1 MKNFEY
7 VTRNEYM
14 PVKKELIDFINA
26 VQDEIREYLTFS
38 YDFIGSSAR
47 NMITREVNGNVGYDF
62 DINLKIRSQGD
73 DYSPSELRKI
83 IRLAFDKHKNSFG
96 YDFSEDNTRV
106 ITLKVKDKKN
116 KRILHSCDFAIVR
129 ELDNGREQYIR
140 YNKKQQSYYWDYQP
154 KGYYHLNER
163 IEDIKKY
170 NHWDDVKE
178 LYLEKKNANE
188 DDNKKSRSL
197 FAETINEI
205 YERHFYLD

>member
-62 DINLKIRSQGD
+62 DVNLKIRSQGD

-96 YDFSEDNTRV
+96 YDFSENNTRV

-129 ELDNGREQYIR
+129 ELDNGRE
-140 YNKKQQSYYWDYQP
+140 P
-154 KGYYHLNER
+154 
-163 IEDIKKY
+163 
-170 NHWDDVKE
+170 
-178 LYLEKKNANE
+178 
-188 DDNKKSRSL
+188 
-197 FAETINEI
+197 I
-205 YERHFYLD
+205 Y